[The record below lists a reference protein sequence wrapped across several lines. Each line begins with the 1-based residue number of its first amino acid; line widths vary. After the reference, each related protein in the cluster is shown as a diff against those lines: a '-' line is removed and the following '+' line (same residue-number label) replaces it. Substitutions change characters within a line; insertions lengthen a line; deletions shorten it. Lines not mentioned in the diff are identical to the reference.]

1 MNSNLKKM
9 LLSALCVVTVGA
21 VAVAA
26 SGCGNNSKNTS
37 GSNSQSG
44 TSTENATEAVSYPP
58 IDVEKTSKKDAKV
71 YKDTEH
77 KVGYQL
83 DKPSAGEQV
92 AVMHTSMGDISLR
105 FFPEAAPKTV
115 ENFITHAKEGYYDNL
130 LFHRVIEDFMIQ
142 GGDPLGNGT
151 GGESIYGDSFEDEFS
166 DHLFN
171 IRGSVAMANSGQDT
185 NGSQFF
191 INQADKDVFNQERDG
206 LKGWEY
212 YEKYWKLSYPGLCQY
227 YTIGGEEYE
236 MFIAQR
242 GSFLLDTDLIS
253 DEVKKL
259 YEENGGNPN
268 LDGAFNACDKG
279 HTVFAQVYEGMDIVD
294 KIAAVETD
302 EYNKPVE
309 DVTIKSIELKNY
321 SE

>member
-9 LLSALCVVTVGA
+9 ILSALCIVTVGS
-21 VAVAA
+21 VAFGAA
-26 SGCGNNSKNTS
+26 GCGKNTT
-37 GSNSQSG
+37 GSSSQSSD
-44 TSTENATEAVSYPP
+44 TSSEKTTEAASYPP
-58 IDVEKTSKKDAKV
+58 IDVEKTTKKDAKV
-71 YKDTEH
+71 YKDTKN

-92 AVMHTSMGDISLR
+92 AIMHTSMGDISLR

-115 ENFITHAKEGYYDNL
+115 ENFITHAKDGYYDNL
-130 LFHRVIEDFMIQ
+130 LFHRVIDDFMIQ

-171 IRGSVAMANSGQDT
+171 IRGSVSMANSGQDT

-212 YEKYWKLSYPGLCQY
+212 YEQYWKLSYPGLCQY
-227 YTIGGEEYE
+227 YAIGGEEYE